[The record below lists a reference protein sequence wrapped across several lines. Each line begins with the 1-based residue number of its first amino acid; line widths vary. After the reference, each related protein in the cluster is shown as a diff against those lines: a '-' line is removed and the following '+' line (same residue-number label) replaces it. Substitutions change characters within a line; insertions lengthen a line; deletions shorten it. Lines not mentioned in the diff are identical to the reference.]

1 VTEPGARGGYFA
13 KIVLNVSSISF
24 LPRTRPVGAAADGGK
39 NIVRVLGEK
48 WHESRE
54 VAVAKRRQELGH
66 DALDGLRRLV
76 LRVNGT
82 SRNRWRSLASSD
94 IRPTDKAET
103 REKKVTKA
111 TEKMFKNYPPQSR

>member
-66 DALDGLRRLV
+66 DALASTGAAREWHQ
-76 LRVNGT
+76 
-82 SRNRWRSLASSD
+82 SQSLAESG
-94 IRPTDKAET
+94 E
-103 REKKVTKA
+103 
-111 TEKMFKNYPPQSR
+111 Q